1 MDIMEPGI
9 HKACSVCW
17 GVCGFGSSRANLDM
31 SRSKEGLTSLLHP
44 KDLLAASAKCRMCS
58 YLINRL
64 KHCSSTISPDAKV
77 VVNVQY
83 SKFKNELDAW
93 RSVDVLQIRIKFDG
107 EDLPWSETPLGTE
120 WSILAHRG
128 SYYPQTP
135 VCSLLLQLTLPR

>member
-64 KHCSSTISPDAKV
+64 KHRSSTISPDAKV
-77 VVNVQY
+77 VVNVRY
-83 SKFKNELDAW
+83 FKFKNELDAW
-93 RSVDVLQIRIKFDG
+93 RSVDLLQIRIKCDG
-107 EDLPWSETPLGTE
+107 EDLPWLDTE

-135 VCSLLLQLTLPR
+135 VYSLLLQLTLPR